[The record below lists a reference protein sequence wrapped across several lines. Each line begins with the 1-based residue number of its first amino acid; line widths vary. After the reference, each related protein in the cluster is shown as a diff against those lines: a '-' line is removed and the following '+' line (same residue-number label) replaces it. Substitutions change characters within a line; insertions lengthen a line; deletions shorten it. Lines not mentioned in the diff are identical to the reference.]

1 MTTDRI
7 EKNLIRATYRI
18 TTPMFCGGAEQ
29 QAEFRLPSFKGILRF
44 WWRALEWGRMRNLE
58 QLHREE
64 SELFGSSNGGQA
76 KFLMRMK
83 EPAAVR
89 EFTETFSPALTYLAG
104 MGLCDRFGAFHRKPS
119 KPDACV
125 SVELRLKRGGNSAE
139 DARQLQR
146 ALLAVGIFGG
156 LGARSRRGFGSM
168 TLESVSGS
176 GGEWRPARSV
186 EQLHTQIADLLSA
199 SQTVGERQ
207 LPLSAFDRRSRVVM
221 IEGESSDTP
230 LKLLEK
236 VGREFVRYRT
246 FGVAGNDGQRR
257 NVLGEVVTQPVFQ
270 DDHDSMYD
278 YLSVGMGSACPPR
291 RSAFGLPHNYFF
303 KSLSGQNRNVK
314 AEVTPSQHD
323 RRASPFFFH
332 IHAPAG
338 ATPIAVC
345 TLLPSCFLPSGDLI
359 RISDTSSGNALTR
372 RRFAASRQS
381 LPADFYQPIHSF
393 LDRFLKRSALTE
405 SFGMIQQVRPTDG

>member
-1 MTTDRI
+1 
-7 EKNLIRATYRI
+7 
-18 TTPMFCGGAEQ
+18 
-29 QAEFRLPSFKGILRF
+29 
-44 WWRALEWGRMRNLE
+44 
-58 QLHREE
+58 
-64 SELFGSSNGGQA
+64 
-76 KFLMRMK
+76 
-83 EPAAVR
+83 
-89 EFTETFSPALTYLAG
+89 
-104 MGLCDRFGAFHRKPS
+104 
-119 KPDACV
+119 
-125 SVELRLKRGGNSAE
+125 
-139 DARQLQR
+139 
-146 ALLAVGIFGG
+146 
-156 LGARSRRGFGSM
+156 M

-257 NVLGEVVTQPVFQ
+257 NVLGEVVAQPIFQ
-270 DDHDSMYD
+270 DDHDAMYK
-278 YLSVGMGSACPPR
+278 YLSVGTCPPCPPR

-303 KSLSGQNRNVK
+303 KSLSATNQNIK
-314 AEVTPSQHD
+314 AEVTPNTHD
-323 RRASPFFFH
+323 RRASPFLIH
-332 IHAPAG
+332 IHAPAT
-338 ATPIAVC
+338 AIPIAIC
-345 TLLPSCFLPSGDLI
+345 TVLPSEYLPSGESI
-359 RISDTSSGNALTR
+359 RVSDTSSGHALTR